1 MSEQSYSVNSFC
13 EAENISRAMLYKLW
27 RLGQG
32 PRFYM
37 LGNVRRISHQARIE
51 WQAAMEAAALVDL
64 LVDFEITKRDS
75 DGRPTEYQ
83 RKREG
88 GVQ

>member
-27 RLGQG
+27 RQGQG

-51 WQAAMEAAALVDL
+51 WQEARMAASGFPG
-64 LVDFEITKRDS
+64 FEITKRDS

>member
-51 WQAAMEAAALVDL
+51 WQAAMEAAAKDNF
-64 LVDFEITKRDS
+64 DFTQTA
-75 DGRPTEYQ
+75 DGWTRATL
-83 RKREG
+83 KIG
-88 GVQ
+88 GAK